1 MEVLLEDN
9 PVVSRIWK
17 EWIEKDI
24 ELSLMSVE
32 ERLDSFREYQWLFPK
47 KKPGKIV
54 ELESIYSSVHQR
66 SNRDEFKRWF
76 YVVVGYMTSRPH
88 LGDSS
93 YHQFKKIFK
102 KMFRRE
108 RCTSDDFPAQILL
121 VLAMLG
127 YIKKLDLPYSYKDGG
142 HNNHGNHYL
151 MDREK
156 LLDWGC
162 ADYTSTLSD
171 IGMPEWEMTH
181 TSTVSFD
188 EDGDDPDRIS
198 WTQHPDWL
206 AERQYE
212 SIRSVQVVKEGLEQ
226 SSRWMFNYNEY
237 QYYYNLSE
245 GEQDN
250 IKKTWISF
258 QKLRDLSCGVI
269 GGCLDDSVRNDGRKG
284 YAGRFYSPM
293 TNMKSEHRHKYL
305 RLDGELITEV
315 DVSNA
320 QPTLLGILMFRETG
334 VMSEWLRQCLDGH
347 FYEWIAEK
355 TNTYSNPQHT
365 LTEEERKTIKR
376 MVMRYLYSCY
386 QPDLEKDYQGEHIPT
401 KGNWKNDGQY
411 LSFQKRLNGFL
422 KKDEPAIFKKID
434 WYKRNPE
441 YREDKPLFRH
451 YEDES
456 GGKRKKKVGQGKWC
470 SMLSYY
476 LVCQEVE
483 YIKRCIHSLPEDM
496 KFWTIHDCICV
507 KESDSLRVKEVMEQ
521 VSRELFGED
530 ITLGLKRENT
540 SEDTH
545 KYSISS

>member
-127 YIKKLDLPYSYKDGG
+127 YIRKLDLPYSYKDGG

-162 ADYTSTLSD
+162 SDFTSTLSD

-181 TSTVSFD
+181 TSTVSF
-188 EDGDDPDRIS
+188 EEEGDDPDRIS

-212 SIRSVQVVKEGLEQ
+212 SIRSVQVVNDGLEQ

-245 GEQDN
+245 EEQDT

-258 QKLRDLSCGVI
+258 QKLRDLFCGII
-269 GGCLDDSVRNDGRKG
+269 GGCLDDSVRTDGRKG

-293 TNMKSEHRHKYL
+293 TNMKSEHRHMYL
-305 RLDGELITEV
+305 RLDGELVTEV
-315 DVSNA
+315 DISSA
-320 QPTLLGILMFRETG
+320 QPTFLGIMMYRETG

-347 FYEWIAEK
+347 FYEWIADK
-355 TNTYSNPQHT
+355 TQS
-365 LTEEERKTIKR
+365 TEDRKTIKKL
-376 MVMRYLYSCY
+376 MMRYLYSCY
-386 QPDLEKDYQGEHIPT
+386 QPNLKKDFQGEHKPT
-401 KGNWKNDGQY
+401 KGNWKKDGQY
-411 LSFQKRLNGFL
+411 LSFQKRLNEFL
-422 KKDEPAIFKKID
+422 KKEEPAIFKKID
-434 WYKRNPE
+434 WFKRNPE
-441 YREDKPLFRH
+441 YREDKD
-451 YEDES
+451 YYSYSVDDTGET
-456 GGKRKKKVGQGKWC
+456 KKKRTGKGRWC

-476 LVCQEVE
+476 LVKMEVE
-483 YIKRCIHSLPEDM
+483 YIKKCIHSLPEDM

-507 KESDSLRVKEVMEQ
+507 KESDSLRVKEMMEQ
-521 VSRELFGED
+521 VSREMYGDD
-530 ITLGLKRENT
+530 ITLRLKRENT
-540 SEDTH
+540 CED
-545 KYSISS
+545 YS